1 MATTHGR
8 LAQITLNALDIS
20 TNTNSIT
27 FERDNDTHDT
37 TTFGATSHTYIAG
50 LIDGKMTLAGF
61 WDKTAST
68 GSQKVFTALVGD
80 SDGAAFV
87 YGPEGSTTGNV
98 KYSGTIIL
106 ESYTESAPVA
116 DVITFTASLKIS
128 GAVTVGTY

>member
-8 LAQITLNALDIS
+8 LAQFTLSGNDFSA
-20 TNTNSIT
+20 NCNSIT

-37 TTFGATSHTYIAG
+37 TTFGATAHTYIAG
-50 LIDGKMTLAGF
+50 LVDGKATIAGF
-61 WDKTAST
+61 WDKTVT
-68 GSQKVFTALVGD
+68 VGSQKVFTSLVGLTA
-80 SDGAAFV
+80 GGAFV

-98 KYSGTIIL
+98 KYSGTAIL